1 VERLDVLML
10 GRSIQRIL
18 NRAIRQHWVP
28 SNTVTSQAVEQVQG
42 LLRGTLCEPAHRL
55 SLEDVGDLLWA
66 LEDTYNSS
74 S

>member
-10 GRSIQRIL
+10 GKSMQRIL
-18 NRAIRQHWVP
+18 NRAIWQHWLSGSPVP
-28 SNTVTSQAVEQVQG
+28 SQVVEQVQG
-42 LLRGTLCEPAHRL
+42 LLRGMLCEPAHRL